1 MGRPSASARQA
12 WAVEQLDVQ
21 PEDRVLEL
29 GCGHGVAVSL
39 ICERLAGGTVVAID
53 RSATM
58 TAAATKRNAQYV
70 ESGRA
75 MILTATLQGA
85 DLGDAQFN
93 KVLAVHYPPLQR
105 GDAARELAKLREH
118 LSREGALYVV
128 AAPIASDEAPA
139 AKTIVSRLSPHGF
152 VADPPRI
159 ADVDGQRMVCVVAH
173 DVDPDLTV
181 SPQRRPG

>member
-53 RSATM
+53 RSAKM

-75 MILTATLQGA
+75 TILTATLQGA

-105 GDAARELAKLREH
+105 GDAGPELAKLREH
-118 LSREGALYVV
+118 LSRESALYVV
-128 AAPIASDEAPA
+128 AAPLASDEAPAA

-159 ADVDGQRMVCVVAH
+159 ADVDGRRMVCVVAYIS
-173 DVDPDLTV
+173 T
-181 SPQRRPG
+181 